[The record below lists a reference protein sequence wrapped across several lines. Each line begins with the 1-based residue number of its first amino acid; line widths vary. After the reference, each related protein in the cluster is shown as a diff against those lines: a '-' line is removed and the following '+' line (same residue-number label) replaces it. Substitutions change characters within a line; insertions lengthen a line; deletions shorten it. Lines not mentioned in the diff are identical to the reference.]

1 MNKTELVLKIVNQI
15 FPFAQ
20 IGPTTELI
28 DSRILTSLDLFDLIV
43 ELETALDIRISEDLI
58 LAENF
63 ATVEKIVQTVL
74 NEVDC

>member
-15 FPFAQ
+15 CPFAQ
-20 IGPTTELI
+20 IGPRTELI

-74 NEVDC
+74 NDVDC

>member
-1 MNKTELVLKIVNQI
+1 M
-15 FPFAQ
+15 
-20 IGPTTELI
+20 I

-58 LAENF
+58 LAKNF